1 MDDMTGEL
9 PDLHQ
14 RAMDRFGANV
24 LQVRDDQWERPT
36 PCADWDV
43 RALVNHVVNENRWT
57 PPLIEGQTMVD
68 VGDRFDGDLL
78 GGAPK
83 LAWEESAQ
91 EATAAVHGDGALDR
105 TVHLSFGDV
114 PGREY
119 VWQLFAD
126 ILVHGWDLAKG
137 IGADDRLDRDLVE
150 TCAQWFAE
158 VEDAYRS
165 AGAIGPRP
173 DVPDH
178 ADAQTRLLAAFGRA
192 SKWG

>member
-1 MDDMTGEL
+1 MEHSTGDL
-9 PDLHQ
+9 PDLYR

-24 LQVRDDQWERPT
+24 RQVRDDQWERPT

-43 RALVNHVVNENRWT
+43 HALVNHVVNENRWT
-57 PPLIEGQTMVD
+57 PPLIGGQTMAD

-78 GGAPK
+78 GDDPK
-83 LAWEESAQ
+83 HAWEESAQ
-91 EATAAVHGDGALDR
+91 EAIAAVDSDGALDR
-105 TVHLSFGDV
+105 TVHLSFGDAL
-114 PGREY
+114 GREY

-126 ILVHGWDLAKG
+126 ILIHGWDLSRG
-137 IGADDRLDRDLVE
+137 IGADDRLDPDLVE
-150 TCAQWFAE
+150 ACATWFAE
-158 VEDAYRS
+158 VEADYRS

-173 DVPDH
+173 DLPDD

>member
-1 MDDMTGEL
+1 MEHSTGDL
-9 PDLHQ
+9 PDLYR

-24 LQVRDDQWERPT
+24 RQVGDDQWDRPT

-43 RALVNHVVNENRWT
+43 HALVNHVVNENRWT
-57 PPLIEGQTMVD
+57 PPLIGGQTMAD

-78 GGAPK
+78 GDDPK
-83 LAWEESAQ
+83 HAWEESAR
-91 EATAAVHGDGALDR
+91 EAVAAVDSDGALDR
-105 TVHLSFGDV
+105 TVHLSFGDA

-126 ILVHGWDLAKG
+126 ILIHGWDLSRG
-137 IGADDRLDRDLVE
+137 IGADDRLDPDLVE
-150 TCAQWFAE
+150 ACATWFAE
-158 VEDAYRS
+158 VEADYRS

-173 DVPDH
+173 DLPDD